1 MREQLYHSKE
11 LFFVF
16 RMFLKVATFRSG
28 FSTSQLTYYMSYHH
42 AFDLCRVLICEF
54 PEVVCMGGGAVDHAT
69 RQKTWDRRADSE
81 TTVILISENGRCLTY
96 SQPGSCPGTHDHGT
110 N

>member
-54 PEVVCMGGGAVDHAT
+54 PEVVCMGGGQWTMPPDRKLGIVEQI
-69 RQKTWDRRADSE
+69 QKP
-81 TTVILISENGRCLTY
+81 
-96 SQPGSCPGTHDHGT
+96 Q
-110 N
+110 

>member
-54 PEVVCMGGGAVDHAT
+54 PEVVCMGGGGSGPCHQT
-69 RQKTWDRRADSE
+69 
-81 TTVILISENGRCLTY
+81 ENL
-96 SQPGSCPGTHDHGT
+96 GSSSRFRNHSNSHI
-110 N
+110 